1 MLTKRTLLVCLELL
15 VVVGIVSCT
24 PTIVSTDAGVYQ
36 NGKMYAV
43 SSKDIDAVYQATLVA
58 MDKLQLKVEEKMK
71 DVFAAKV
78 IASSADGKRVVVT
91 IKPGAEKKTE
101 FNISVGYGDEE
112 RVRKV
117 YAEIDSALMAKGK

>member
-15 VVVGIVSCT
+15 VVVSVIGCA

-43 SSKDIDAVYQATLVA
+43 SSKDLDSVYQATLVA
-58 MDKLQLKVEEKMK
+58 MDKLQLKVDDKMK

-112 RVRKV
+112 RVRKI

>member
-1 MLTKRTLLVCLELL
+1 MLTKKMCLVCLELL
-15 VVVGIVSCT
+15 VVVAVFGCA

-43 SSKDIDAVYQATLVA
+43 SSKDLDSVYQATLVA

-101 FNISVGYGDEE
+101 FNISVGMGDEE

-117 YAEIDSALMAKGK
+117 YAEIDSALNAKGK